1 MTAQEVI
8 NTDLLD
14 KKYGE
19 EEAKVM
25 LRRNN
30 MLKLGKLNLD
40 TLVPFPHLFIFN
52 FKLIDLHIFLGAAWR
67 I

>member
-25 LRRNN
+25 LRHSN

-52 FKLIDLHIFLGAAWR
+52 F
-67 I
+67 

>member
-19 EEAKVM
+19 EEAKVI
-25 LRRNN
+25 LSHCN
-30 MLKLGKLNLD
+30 MLKLEKLNSD
-40 TLVPFPHLFIFN
+40 ALVPFPHLFIFN
-52 FKLIDLHIFLGAAWR
+52 F
-67 I
+67 

>member
-19 EEAKVM
+19 EEAKVIPSHC
-25 LRRNN
+25 N
-30 MLKLGKLNLD
+30 MLKLEKRNSD
-40 TLVPFPHLFIFN
+40 ALVPFPHLFIFN
-52 FKLIDLHIFLGAAWR
+52 FELIDLYIFLGAARR

>member
-19 EEAKVM
+19 EEAKVI
-25 LRRNN
+25 LSHCN
-30 MLKLGKLNLD
+30 MLKLEKLNSD
-40 TLVPFPHLFIFN
+40 ALVPFSPSVYFQ
-52 FKLIDLHIFLGAAWR
+52 FLN
-67 I
+67 

>member
-25 LRRNN
+25 FSHCN
-30 MLKLGKLNLD
+30 MLKLEKLNSD
-40 TLVPFPHLFIFN
+40 ALVLFPICLFSILN
-52 FKLIDLHIFLGAAWR
+52 
-67 I
+67 

>member
-19 EEAKVM
+19 EEAKVI
-25 LRRNN
+25 LSHCN
-30 MLKLGKLNLD
+30 MLKLEKLNLD
-40 TLVPFPHLFIFN
+40 ALVPFPYLFIFN
-52 FKLIDLHIFLGAAWR
+52 FKLIDLYIFLGAAWR

>member
-19 EEAKVM
+19 EEAKVI
-25 LRRNN
+25 LSHCN
-30 MLKLGKLNLD
+30 MLKLEKLNSD
-40 TLVPFPHLFIFN
+40 ALVLFPICLFSIF
-52 FKLIDLHIFLGAAWR
+52 KSIDLYIFLGAARR

>member
-25 LRRNN
+25 LRHNN

-52 FKLIDLHIFLGAAWR
+52 FILIDLHIFLGAAWR